1 MASDHGVTPAERR
14 ARIVAQ
20 LATIEGMPLQTGRLG
35 DVCAAVTNMSGAGIM
50 LLSDEGHRVSL
61 CTTDATSETIE
72 RLQFEL
78 GEGPCLDAFRL
89 DEPVL
94 EPDLANPAAA
104 RWLLFSA
111 AAVEVGARAIFGF
124 PMRVGA
130 VRVGAL
136 NLYRDRPGVLSD
148 EQHDDALAMAEVAAS
163 SVLAMQATAP
173 DGELAEEL
181 DASANFQLVVHQAA
195 GVVSAQ
201 LAVSV
206 SDALAR
212 LRACAI
218 GDGRP
223 LRDVARDVVARRLRF
238 EPDASP

>member
-1 MASDHGVTPAERR
+1 MASDHEVTPAERR
-14 ARIVAQ
+14 ARIVSQ
-20 LATIEGMPLQTGRLG
+20 LATSERLPLQTGRLG
-35 DVCAAVTNMSGAGIM
+35 DVCASVTQMSGAGIM

-78 GEGPCLDAFRL
+78 GEGPCLDAFNL

-94 EPDLANPAAA
+94 EPDLANPAAT

-111 AAVEVGARAIFGF
+111 AAVKVGARAVFGF

-130 VRVGAL
+130 VRLGAL

-148 EQHDDALAMAEVAAS
+148 DQHDDALAMADVAAS
-163 SVLAMQATAP
+163 SVLALQASAP
-173 DGELAEEL
+173 DGELAGEL

-195 GVVSAQ
+195 GIVSAQ
-201 LAVSV
+201 LDIPV

-212 LRACAI
+212 LRAHAI
-218 GDGRP
+218 GEGRP
-223 LRDVARDVVARRLRF
+223 LRDLARDVVARRLRF
-238 EPDASP
+238 EPDPSP